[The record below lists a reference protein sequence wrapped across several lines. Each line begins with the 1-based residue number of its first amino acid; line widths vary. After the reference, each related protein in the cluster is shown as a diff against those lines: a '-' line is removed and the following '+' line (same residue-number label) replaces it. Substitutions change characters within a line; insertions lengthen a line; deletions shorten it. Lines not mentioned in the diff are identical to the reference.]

1 MGIPSKEMS
10 SMKPE
15 NRVKIRDNIIN
26 SIIEAIG
33 VRKMNVKGNK
43 IMKPWLMYEVKIL
56 IREEREVYLEYR
68 NAMQECK
75 KYKIKNRVNQRI
87 KDLKEYWKKFIS
99 DIKHDLLRWSWRS
112 RKENIYGKYLCNR
125 KKLINE

>member
-1 MGIPSKEMS
+1 MRIPSKEMR

-33 VRKMNVKGNK
+33 IRKMNVKGNK

-56 IREEREVYLEYR
+56 IREKREVYLEYR
-68 NAMQECK
+68 NATQECK

-87 KDLKEYWKKFIS
+87 KDLKEY
-99 DIKHDLLRWSWRS
+99 
-112 RKENIYGKYLCNR
+112 
-125 KKLINE
+125 